1 MLTLIAIIAVAA
13 VIVLWIISTQRK
25 LVVLDEN
32 ISNAMSQIGVQLS
45 SRFDALTA
53 LLDLTEGY
61 AKHESETLIETIKS
75 RRSVITAKSTPDDVL
90 RQEGIITEALGRIA
104 MVAEQYPELKANQ
117 SYIKTMDAVQTYE
130 NMVRTSRLIYNDSVT
145 KLNREIRM
153 FPVSLIADA
162 YLFIVFIIHAYI
174 VLPVIVQILHFPAV
188 HMGFAYFLTTSKGSF
203 YRGPSLEIFQFGS
216 DKSGS
221 FSGLNMLKINHLVC
235 CSVQFHRYP
244 GFKIID

>member
-1 MLTLIAIIAVAA
+1 MLPTFIAIIA
-13 VIVLWIISTQRK
+13 IVLVVVLWAISTQRK

-53 LLDLTEGY
+53 LLDLTKGY

-90 RQEGIITEALGRIA
+90 RQEGVISEALGRIA
-104 MVAEQYPELKANQ
+104 MVTEQYPELKANQ
-117 SYIKTMDAVQTYE
+117 NYIKTMDAVQTYE

-153 FPVSLIADA
+153 IPVSIIAGTLGFRQRD
-162 YLFIVFIIHAYI
+162 YLEEQTAK
-174 VLPVIVQILHFPAV
+174 AD
-188 HMGFAYFLTTSKGSF
+188 M
-203 YRGPSLEIFQFGS
+203 
-216 DKSGS
+216 
-221 FSGLNMLKINHLVC
+221 
-235 CSVQFHRYP
+235 P
-244 GFKIID
+244 GMK